1 MLSITPTAAQAIE
14 VLLDDGPGM
23 DGGIRIARQWSAT
36 GEEAFLAFTVESRPG
51 SGDEVI
57 VQHGARLFLA
67 PGAAELLTDMVIDA
81 RVEETSVE
89 FRISK
94 R

>member
-1 MLSITPTAAQAIE
+1 MLSITSTAAQAIE
-14 VLLDDGPGM
+14 ILLEDGPGT
-23 DGGIRIARQWSAT
+23 DGGLRIARQWSVT
-36 GEEAFLAFTVESRPG
+36 REEAYLAFTVESLPG
-51 SGDEVI
+51 SSDAVI
-57 VQHGARLFLA
+57 VEQGARLFLA
-67 PGAAELLTDMVIDA
+67 PEAAELLTDMVLDA

>member
-14 VLLDDGPGM
+14 VLLGDAPGM

-36 GEEAFLAFTVESRPG
+36 RDEEYLSFTVESLPG

-57 VQHGARLFLA
+57 VQQGARLFLA
-67 PGAAELLTDMVIDA
+67 PEAARLLTEMVLDA
-81 RVEETSVE
+81 RVDETSVE